1 MLNGSFTVL
10 DVVIV
15 VLRLEVLLTVFSLLL
30 KCPVAIDKC
39 VIRCW
44 NEDNSFLLRFFPKI
58 TRQMLLLFSHQGAK
72 LLLER
77 KSSEQKRETKVL
89 CLPDSPILHPKK
101 Y

>member
-15 VLRLEVLLTVFSLLL
+15 MLRLEVLLTIFSLLL

-39 VIRCW
+39 VIQCW

-58 TRQMLLLFSHQGAK
+58 TRQMLLLFPHPGAK

-77 KSSEQKRETKVL
+77 KSSEQKPETKVL